1 MTIAGSARAN
11 GIVEV
16 RLSFPPW
23 VIIIGCSTKHIFQD
37 KEKVIMRGCV
47 RDTKGS

>member
-1 MTIAGSARAN
+1 MADDHLWSQWDCQSHF
-11 GIVEV
+11 
-16 RLSFPPW
+16 LPW